1 MEGAPRKAKLDAT
14 SMIYIFHGSD
24 SFSRR
29 EAVEALKRELDS
41 DGTVSTNTVVFDAR
55 EVTPAEVIAACD
67 TVPFFGGH
75 RLVIVE
81 GALRQG
87 QGGGRGRR
95 RKREQAAADVETAR
109 GTWWSLADY
118 APRIPDQTV
127 LVLAEGDRVDED
139 LLKALRPLATV
150 QTYSLP
156 GQREVAGW
164 VQARARV
171 RGLKIDWRAC
181 AALAK
186 LVGNDTWM
194 LASEIDKLTAYAAEE
209 TVREQDVQA
218 LVTDVRDREGYL
230 LADAVADGN
239 AATATKL
246 LHQMLATGRPSAVL
260 LLTIEHRY
268 RRIAAAR
275 DLLDAGENG
284 ARISARLGIV
294 KPYPLER
301 LLDQV
306 SGYPMKRVRWAL
318 DRIAKADYDVKQ
330 GLQEEELSLELLV
343 QDLASPDAASWAA

>member
-1 MEGAPRKAKLDAT
+1 MLDAA

-41 DGTVSTNTVVFDAR
+41 DGTLSTNTVVFDAR
-55 EVTPAEVIAACD
+55 ETTPAEVIAACD

-81 GALRQG
+81 GAMRQG
-87 QGGGRGRR
+87 QAGGRGRR
-95 RKREQAAADVETAR
+95 RKLAQAAAEVEAAR
-109 GTWWSLADY
+109 GPWWALADY
-118 APRIPDQTV
+118 APRIPDQTMLA
-127 LVLAEGDRVDED
+127 LVEGDRVDED
-139 LLKALRPLATV
+139 LLKVLRPLATV

-164 VQARARV
+164 VQAQARV
-171 RGLKIDWRAC
+171 RGLKIDGRAC
-181 AALAK
+181 ATLAE
-186 LVGNDTWM
+186 LVGSNTWM

-209 TVREQDVQA
+209 TIREQDVHA

-230 LADAVADGN
+230 LADAVADGK
-239 AATATKL
+239 AAAATKL
-246 LHQMLATGRPSAVL
+246 LHQMVATGRPPAVL

-275 DLLDAGENG
+275 DLMDAGESG
-284 ARISARLGIV
+284 VRIGARLGIV

-306 SGYPMKRVRWAL
+306 SRYPMRRVRRAL
-318 DRIAKADYDVKQ
+318 DRIAQADYDVKQ

-343 QDLASPDAASWAA
+343 QDLASPDAAPSPA